1 MEPLPHMHWG
11 QTKSQ
16 EYDLAEHLSTA
27 HLASK
32 EVVDVDSWLVQS
44 IFQQYKRKKQ
54 SRSHHIRHV
63 HPDPTFKLDLDKA
76 KAIQVIFE
84 QQKAMLVRCSVADAV
99 KFGQEMAKAIKEVS
113 ADLVKSHEHEKTI
126 EW

>member
-1 MEPLPHMHWG
+1 M
-11 QTKSQ
+11 
-16 EYDLAEHLSTA
+16 
-27 HLASK
+27 
-32 EVVDVDSWLVQS
+32 
-44 IFQQYKRKKQ
+44 
-54 SRSHHIRHV
+54 

-76 KAIQVIFE
+76 KAIQAIFE

-99 KFGQEMAKAIKEVS
+99 KFGQEMAKAIKKVS